1 MLITI
6 KDFVVEARIQNL
18 EIDAESEEDALEI
31 LRGMTLEELVHS
43 DAYVDDIEYKD
54 VESEISEYDF
64 DAEVTNIEYDLD
76 DWDLSG
82 TEFESVE
89 ELAESLPKE
98 LDVAIRCCEGEDDES
113 DMISDEIYD
122 VTHHKA
128 KSFEYKVVKRY

>member
-6 KDFVVEARIQNL
+6 KDFIVEARIQNL
-18 EIDAESEEDALEI
+18 EIDAESEEEALEI
-31 LRGMTLEELVHS
+31 LKGMTLEEIVHS

-64 DAEVTNIEYDLD
+64 DAKVTNIEYDLD
-76 DWDLSG
+76 DWDLDG

-98 LDVAIRCCEGEDDES
+98 LDVTVRYCEGKDDENDS
-113 DMISDEIYD
+113 IGDEIYD
-122 VTHHKA
+122 ATNHKA
-128 KSFEYKVVKRY
+128 KSFEYEVVKRY